1 LFCGGAADPG
11 VMPQIPYFSFKI
23 GISQMTKQNNAKNEN
38 ESKEVVN
45 TLQSKLAE
53 EIIRAFELVISDR
66 SRHFAKHPDQIPGK
80 ESVLSIINSYCL
92 TNAAI
97 SGGASLVPGPWG
109 MVAVIPEIA
118 FVIRNQLAMI
128 YDVGMAYGKNKVLSK
143 ELLAGVLLTAMGT
156 GTGSLLVMQGSKV
169 LVKRVALRQFQRIIV
184 ILAGKITQQALKS
197 AIGKWLPVVGAMA
210 LAVWSNYLTRRVGKK
225 AIEIFE
231 KEIVLSDE
239 IIEAIPLETES
250 VSVQAATFGRAST
263 PTIISDVPKVQTLIN
278 LMKVDGTIKEEE
290 REYIQTIIDN
300 ADLTENERTDLRRA
314 IDKSKKFS
322 VDYSAFASSLDDA
335 IGLLVDM
342 VTLAKRDGTFHITEK
357 MFVKHAGEL
366 LGFSD
371 DDLDEIMATT
381 G

>member
-1 LFCGGAADPG
+1 
-11 VMPQIPYFSFKI
+11 
-23 GISQMTKQNNAKNEN
+23 MTKQNNAKNES

-53 EIIRAFELVISDR
+53 EIMEAFELVISDR
-66 SRHFAKHPDQIPGK
+66 SRYFAKHPDQIPDK
-80 ESVLSIINSYCL
+80 KSAQSIINSYSL

-97 SGGASLVPGPWG
+97 SGGVGLVPGPWG

-118 FVIRNQLAMI
+118 LVIRYQLAMI
-128 YDVGMAYGKNKVLSK
+128 YDVGMAYGKNEVLSK
-143 ELLAGVLLTAMGT
+143 EILAGVLMTAMGAS
-156 GTGSLLVMQGSKV
+156 TGSLLVMQGSKV
-169 LVKRVALRQFQRIIV
+169 LVKRVALRQFQTIIA
-184 ILAGKITQQALKS
+184 LLGGKITQQVLKS
-197 AIGKWLPVVGAMA
+197 AIGKWLPIVGAAA

-239 IIEAIPLETES
+239 IVEADPTEEIES
-250 VSVQAATFGRAST
+250 VSVQTATIGHAST
-263 PTIISDVPKVQTLIN
+263 PIIGSDMLKVQTLIN
-278 LMKVDGTIKEEE
+278 LMKVDGTIKVEE
-290 REYIQTIIDN
+290 REYMQAIIDN
-300 ADLTENERTDLRRA
+300 ADLTENERTDLTQA

-357 MFVKHAGEL
+357 MFVKQAGKL

-371 DDLDEIMATT
+371 DDLDEIMATV